1 MKKRALYLIFL
12 AIIIGSVLA
21 GFLLKGKLY
30 SNSSLKNKDTSM
42 QIKLPLNRHKGKLS
56 LEEAIFQR
64 RSRREYKEEIL
75 TLEEVS
81 QILWAAAGSTVDE
94 ITGAT
99 RTAPSAGACYPI
111 QTYLI
116 VGEVKGLTSG
126 VYYYEWWG
134 HKLTLIAE
142 GDVREELT
150 KAALEQQMINRA
162 PASLIFTALYPRTT
176 KRYGKRGI
184 RYAHI
189 DMGCIVQN
197 VYLQAEALNLGTV
210 CIGAFIDEAVKDIL
224 RVKDEEP
231 LCIMPLGRT

>member
-12 AIIIGSVLA
+12 AIILSSVS
-21 GFLLKGKLY
+21 GVFLLKGEL
-30 SNSSLKNKDTSM
+30 SSFSLKNKDTSV
-42 QIKLPLNRHKGKLS
+42 QIKLPVPKHRGKLS
-56 LEEAIFQR
+56 LEEAISQR
-64 RSRREYKEEIL
+64 RSRREYKKETL

-111 QTYLI
+111 QAYLI
-116 VGEVKGLTSG
+116 AGEVKGLTSG

-134 HKLTLIAE
+134 HTLTLIVE
-142 GDVREELT
+142 GDVREKLT
-150 KAALEQQMINRA
+150 KAALEQQMINRT
-162 PASLIFTALYPRTT
+162 PASLVFTALYPRTT
-176 KRYGKRGI
+176 KRYGERGI
-184 RYAHI
+184 RYTHI

-224 RVKDEEP
+224 KVKDEEP